1 MTIFVTS
8 FLVAIATPSLFASNA
23 NALGNLSLGEKRTM
37 TKLVFSVGPDSKHF
51 VPKTKVCNSI
61 LGLRH
66 EILISLFRGAKV
78 FKRCT
83 KSQLEA
89 YRADWLE
96 WLDKTPSVSF
106 LSFHDAFW
114 QYVNACD
121 SGEWTRF
128 QHCGA
133 LIASRTLE
141 SDRMASRVQA
151 SEENAA
157 NEGIGSLGEL
167 LKSAGIDPN
176 QVTRNE
182 RALIGK

>member
-1 MTIFVTS
+1 
-8 FLVAIATPSLFASNA
+8 
-23 NALGNLSLGEKRTM
+23 M
-37 TKLVFSVGPDSKHF
+37 TKLVFSVGPNSKHF

-66 EILISLFRGAKV
+66 EILISLFHGAKV

-96 WLDKTPSVSF
+96 WLDKTPANAF

-128 QHCGA
+128 SHCGA
-133 LIASRTLE
+133 LIASKTLE
-141 SDRMASRVQA
+141 SDRVAARAQA
-151 SEENAA
+151 SEENPA
-157 NEGIGSLGEL
+157 NEGLGSLGEL